1 MKTKTIYMLDGKNYT
16 GKHKH
21 FKDGRWFT
29 GRTHTASSEPLVR
42 QDRVIASS
50 RKRISY

>member
-29 GRTHTASSEPLVR
+29 GRTHTASSRPLVR
-42 QDRVIASS
+42 QDRVIGES
-50 RKRISY
+50 RKPISY